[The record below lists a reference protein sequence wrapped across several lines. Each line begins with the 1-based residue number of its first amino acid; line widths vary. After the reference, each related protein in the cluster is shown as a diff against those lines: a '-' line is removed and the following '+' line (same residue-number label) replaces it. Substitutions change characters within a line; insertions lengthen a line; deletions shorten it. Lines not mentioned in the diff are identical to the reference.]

1 MASVRARRGRGE
13 TNFWPGYVDVLST
26 LLLAVSFLLSM
37 FMLAQYFIGQEVN
50 SKDSALNSLK
60 RRIADL
66 SSELQL
72 EQGQK
77 RSLQDQLSSLSA
89 TLANARDEQQ
99 RLSGIIDLGEGKN
112 KDAQIRIL
120 GLTKDVDE
128 QKKISSDALA
138 QVELLNLQILA
149 LNKQLQAIKDLLA
162 TSEQKEKQSQAAID
176 DLGKR
181 LNLALA
187 RKVQELES
195 YRSDFFGRLRGL
207 LANRPGIRVVGDRF
221 VFDSEVLFPSGSA
234 DINVEGIAALDQVA
248 QAIVDLEK
256 KIPGDIPWVLRVDG
270 HTDVRPIRS
279 PQFASNWE
287 LSSARAIAVVKLL
300 VARGVKAEHLAATGF
315 GEFQPLDTGTAEE
328 ALRRNRRIELK
339 LDSRS

>member
-1 MASVRARRGRGE
+1 MASVRTRRGRGE